1 MQELILTYISH
12 CMNSEEGLHTGLY
25 ELPNDQITNEMIE
38 AREASKD
45 LKNDD
50 RISLSEN
57 NHAI

>member
-1 MQELILTYISH
+1 
-12 CMNSEEGLHTGLY
+12 MNSEEGLHTGLY

-57 NHAI
+57 NHAV